1 MQLGVLGE
9 RKRENKQNKLWRDR
23 IKRERKERE
32 MMSYDRRI
40 KEQFTVN
47 LMLNEVNLRIVR
59 CFCAWVTTE
68 KKEKSEDP
76 HTNIYLYICIEKKKE
91 TERKKKITMNGAKD
105 YLS

>member
-1 MQLGVLGE
+1 M
-9 RKRENKQNKLWRDR
+9 
-23 IKRERKERE
+23 
-32 MMSYDRRI
+32 
-40 KEQFTVN
+40 
-47 LMLNEVNLRIVR
+47 
-59 CFCAWVTTE
+59 FCAWVTTE